1 MLGHKGVVG
10 GKREGRNVDVSGI
23 AGYRVLE
30 ILDKLDGIAD
40 EKGEFATLVLTIL
53 AAIYCKEMYAH
64 FDLLL

>member
-1 MLGHKGVVG
+1 MGGGEGEGGDVYVSSTLGYGF
-10 GKREGRNVDVSGI
+10 
-23 AGYRVLE
+23 LE
-30 ILDKLDGIAD
+30 FLDKLNGITD